1 MDIVDQGLK
10 LLVIDSW
17 VGWNQANIAE
27 ATGFPL
33 DLVQKLEN
41 DEKPDLKLSEIDLT
55 PFFSPLSM

>member
-17 VGWNQANIAE
+17 GGLNKANIAE